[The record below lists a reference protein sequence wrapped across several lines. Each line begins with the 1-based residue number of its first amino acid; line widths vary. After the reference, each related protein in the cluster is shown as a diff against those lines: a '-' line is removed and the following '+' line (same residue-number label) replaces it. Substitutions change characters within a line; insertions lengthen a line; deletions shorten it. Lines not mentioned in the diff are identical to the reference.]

1 MGGGATG
8 GVIDGDGF
16 VDAAQADDS
25 QVAEDDAVAPA
36 MPFGSAFA
44 RMPHASAKEKLHAF
58 LEARPAGAEAAELV
72 GLLFKGAGSDPELGA
87 RLIGGLIGGDPNFIF
102 DGAAG
107 MWSLRQSMALRIPLD
122 EARFVVVDLE
132 TTGGSA
138 AAGSIIEI
146 GACRMEGQRIT
157 ATFETLVRPR
167 MAIPRFI
174 TGLTSITNEMVRD
187 APPIEGALPAFRD
200 FLGDA
205 VMVAHNAQFDHSF
218 LDFEFRRL
226 FGMGVRNPVL
236 CTLRLSRRLLPS
248 LKRRRLDA
256 LAEHFGFST
265 AGRHRGL
272 GDARMAAEL
281 LSIFIEMAA
290 KMGLNRLD
298 RLIDWNHR
306 GTAGRRLERHV
317 PPEVIAALPRTPGV
331 YLMRNQRGDLLYVG
345 KAARLR
351 DRVASYFNGGAGR
364 NAKTAELVGHVYAIE
379 TRLARSALDA
389 ALHEARLI
397 RELKPPYNRM
407 LKSAAP
413 AYFVKLDLMD
423 PFPRLK
429 ISQKISARVGVM
441 QLGPFIGRHN
451 LDHAVRGLSRVL
463 GLRTCSGKLAPDED
477 FSPCV
482 YGQMGHCAAP
492 CNLTIGP
499 DAYNERVARAVAFLR
514 GRSGPLMG
522 ELARAREQAVAAM
535 RFEEARRYHRE
546 LEALAA
552 FTERVTRLSRV
563 VTENNLV
570 IVIAPCA
577 AGSAVAPSPA
587 GALIEPQA
595 AEPMTAS
602 QHVDDN
608 GAASATPHSSAD
620 ALPAREDSLTDTLP
634 APADSSA
641 HATPASPAP
650 PTNQSA
656 YPVAYV
662 ILSGR
667 LALACEIDSAGAA
680 RAVCAF
686 VAENYD
692 RFRMRAVARGE
703 LEAMTIVARWLRE
716 RDATDGR
723 LIHLNGAHL
732 EPRAIINAADIG
744 DSVLA

>member
-8 GVIDGDGF
+8 GEVNGGIGDG
-16 VDAAQADDS
+16 VTYCDEAA
-25 QVAEDDAVAPA
+25 AVAGETSNTDDEAGALARPSA
-36 MPFGSAFA
+36 SAFD
-44 RMPHASAKEKLHAF
+44 RMPRASAKEKLHAF
-58 LEARPAGAEAAELV
+58 LEARPAGADAAELV

-87 RLIGGLIGGDPNFIF
+87 RLIHGLIGGDPNFVL
-102 DGAAG
+102 DEAAG
-107 MWSLRQSMALRIPLD
+107 MWSLRQSVALHVPLD

-132 TTGGSA
+132 TTGGRA

-146 GACRMEGQRIT
+146 GACRMEGGRIT

-187 APPIEGALPAFRD
+187 APPIEHALPAFRE

-205 VMVAHNAQFDHSF
+205 VMVAHNAPFDHSF

-226 FGMGVRNPVL
+226 FGLGLRNPVL

-248 LKRRRLDA
+248 LKRRRLDV
-256 LAEHFGFST
+256 LAEHFGLST
-265 AGRHRGL
+265 VGRHRGL

-306 GTAGRRLERHV
+306 GAAGRRIERHV
-317 PPEVIAALPRTPGV
+317 PPETIAALPRTPGV
-331 YLMRNQRGDLLYVG
+331 YLLRNERGDLLYIG

-364 NAKTAELVGHVYAIE
+364 NAKTAELVGHVHAIE
-379 TRLARSALDA
+379 TRPARSALDA
-389 ALHEARLI
+389 ALIEARMI
-397 RELKPPYNRM
+397 REFKPPYNRM

-413 AYFVKLDLMD
+413 AFFVKLDLAD
-423 PFPRLK
+423 PFPRLQ
-429 ISQKISARVGVM
+429 ITQKLSARVGVM
-441 QLGPFIGRHN
+441 NLGPFIGRHN
-451 LDHAVRGLSRVL
+451 LDHATRGLARLL

-492 CNLTIGP
+492 CNFTIDE
-499 DAYNERVARAVAFLR
+499 DAYNQRVGRAVAFLR

-522 ELARAREQAVAAM
+522 ELARAREQAAAAM
-535 RFEEARRYHRE
+535 RFEEARRFHRE

-552 FTERVTRLSRV
+552 FTERVSRLSRV

-570 IVIAPCA
+570 IVIAPQM
-577 AGSAVAPSPA
+577 AGSA
-587 GALIEPQA
+587 
-595 AEPMTAS
+595 
-602 QHVDDN
+602 
-608 GAASATPHSSAD
+608 SA
-620 ALPAREDSLTDTLP
+620 P
-634 APADSSA
+634 APAI
-641 HATPASPAP
+641 
-650 PTNQSA
+650 

-667 LALACEIDSAGAA
+667 LALTREIDSVGAA
-680 RAVCAF
+680 NAVGTF

-692 RFRMRAVARGE
+692 RYRMRAVARGE
-703 LEAMTIVARWLRE
+703 LEEMTIVARWLRE
-716 RDATDGR
+716 RDPADGR
-723 LIHLNGAHL
+723 LIYLNGANV
-732 EPRAIINAADIG
+732 EPAALVNAAGIMAAEIG
-744 DSVLA
+744 DAVPLAAATASD